1 MAELDGGRIA
11 AVLTADTAVE
21 FGTGRA
27 AELDRHLHQL
37 ADAHRVETGEG
48 IGFVDLVR
56 IVCGQELA
64 GVVAREA
71 ERHLGEVVRTEAEEL
86 RFLGDVVC
94 SKGCARD
101 LDHGADLILELD
113 ARLRDG
119 LVRRLDDDVLDELHF
134 LDFARER
141 DHDLG
146 NDVPV
151 GMTALD
157 GDRCLDDGVGLH
169 DRDLGIGDGKAAA
182 AVTHHGVEL
191 VEIGDDLLDLR
202 DRLSLCLCE
211 RFDVCL
217 VRGNELMERGIEE
230 ADGDGIAAE
239 RFEEALKVSLLHG
252 LDLGER
258 SFALLDR
265 LGADHLAEGLDAAFA
280 EEHVLGTAE
289 ADALRAERSRL
300 LCILGRIGIGAD
312 AERLV
317 LICKL
322 HDAAEV
328 TAVGIG
334 GNGRDERIVD
344 LTGGAVEGERVA
356 FLEDLACKGELLVL
370 FVHGNLG
377 AAGDAAS
384 AHTTGNNC
392 CVGGHAA
399 ANGQDA
405 LCVLHAFDVLGGG
418 LEADEDDL
426 LAGLAFLDGI
436 FCREDDGTCGS
447 AGGSCDTLA
456 DDVVLIGS
464 FEGVGIELRVKEH
477 VERLRV
483 DLHERFL
490 LGDHALVDEVACDL
504 DGGSSRALAVTRL
517 EHIELLVLDGE
528 LHILHVA
535 VMIFEDLADFLE
547 LLVDLGEDFRH
558 LGDGHR
564 RADACNDVFAL
575 CVGEEL
581 AHEAL
586 LARSGVT
593 REGNARTAVV
603 AHVAERHHL
612 DVDGG
617 TPAVR
622 DVVVHTVDVRTGVV
636 PRTEDCL
643 DRFEELLLGI
653 GGEVLAELVLVL
665 GLELVGKLFE
675 VVCRELDVLRD
686 ALLFLH
692 LVDELFEV
700 LLADFHND
708 VGEHL
713 DESSV
718 AVPSPAGV
726 VGLLRD
732 GLDDLFVEAEVEDG
746 IHHAGHG
753 SACAR
758 TDGDEERVLLI
769 AELLAADLLHLVDVL
784 HDLSLDLGIDLTA
797 VLIVLRACFGGDGE
811 ALRHGKT
818 DVGHLCKVCALAAEQ
833 VSHRCVTF
841 GKKITIL
848 FCHETSS

>member
-1 MAELDGGRIA
+1 MEKVQKGLFFVLLALFNSSLSCCEACDRHAEGRAGDVVEADLVAELDGGRIA

-21 FGTGRA
+21 FGTGRT

-94 SKGCARD
+94 GKGCTRD

-157 GDRCLDDGVGLH
+157 GDRCLDNGVGLH
-169 DRDLGIGDGKAAA
+169 DGDLGIGDGKAAA

-239 RFEEALKVSLLHG
+239 RFEEAFKVSLLHG

-344 LTGGAVEGERVA
+344 LTGGAVEGERVT
-356 FLEDLACKGELLVL
+356 FLEDFAGE
-370 FVHGNLG
+370 
-377 AAGDAAS
+377 
-384 AHTTGNNC
+384 
-392 CVGGHAA
+392 
-399 ANGQDA
+399 
-405 LCVLHAFDVLGGG
+405 
-418 LEADEDDL
+418 
-426 LAGLAFLDGI
+426 
-436 FCREDDGTCGS
+436 
-447 AGGSCDTLA
+447 
-456 DDVVLIGS
+456 
-464 FEGVGIELRVKEH
+464 
-477 VERLRV
+477 
-483 DLHERFL
+483 
-490 LGDHALVDEVACDL
+490 
-504 DGGSSRALAVTRL
+504 
-517 EHIELLVLDGE
+517 
-528 LHILHVA
+528 
-535 VMIFEDLADFLE
+535 
-547 LLVDLGEDFRH
+547 
-558 LGDGHR
+558 
-564 RADACNDVFAL
+564 
-575 CVGEEL
+575 
-581 AHEAL
+581 
-586 LARSGVT
+586 
-593 REGNARTAVV
+593 
-603 AHVAERHHL
+603 
-612 DVDGG
+612 
-617 TPAVR
+617 
-622 DVVVHTVDVRTGVV
+622 
-636 PRTEDCL
+636 
-643 DRFEELLLGI
+643 GI
-653 GGEVLAELVLVL
+653 GVP
-665 GLELVGKLFE
+665 
-675 VVCRELDVLRD
+675 
-686 ALLFLH
+686 AL
-692 LVDELFEV
+692 
-700 LLADFHND
+700 
-708 VGEHL
+708 
-713 DESSV
+713 
-718 AVPSPAGV
+718 
-726 VGLLRD
+726 
-732 GLDDLFVEAEVEDG
+732 
-746 IHHAGHG
+746 I
-753 SACAR
+753 
-758 TDGDEERVLLI
+758 I
-769 AELLAADLLHLVDVL
+769 
-784 HDLSLDLGIDLTA
+784 
-797 VLIVLRACFGGDGE
+797 
-811 ALRHGKT
+811 
-818 DVGHLCKVCALAAEQ
+818 
-833 VSHRCVTF
+833 
-841 GKKITIL
+841 
-848 FCHETSS
+848 